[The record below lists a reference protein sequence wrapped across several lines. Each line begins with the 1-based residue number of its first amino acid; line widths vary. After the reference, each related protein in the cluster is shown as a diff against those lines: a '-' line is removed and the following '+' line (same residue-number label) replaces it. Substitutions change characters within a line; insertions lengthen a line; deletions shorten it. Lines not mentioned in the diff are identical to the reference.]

1 MSRTCVLCDDCLKIA
16 FLMQNSSWTEHKSC
30 GTSSLLSMTPTKPQ
44 QWLQVVGH
52 AGLWCFLLKKNVG
65 TTNLIWLFNSFLF
78 SGREFSHWE
87 LWHAAEEVLRGGTT
101 VLPEADEGRFE
112 AFCSSLPRC
121 GAAGRAGLQ
130 HDG

>member
-1 MSRTCVLCDDCLKIA
+1 
-16 FLMQNSSWTEHKSC
+16 
-30 GTSSLLSMTPTKPQ
+30 MTPTKPQ

-52 AGLWCFLLKKNVG
+52 AGVWGFLLKKYWHN
-65 TTNLIWLFNSFLF
+65 TFDTAFSQFYF

-87 LWHAAEEVLRGGTT
+87 LWHAAEEVLRGGAT
-101 VLPEADEGRFE
+101 VLPEADERLFE

-121 GAAGRAGLQ
+121 GAARRAGLQ